1 MPIWA
6 HRPLAAALHSGADL
20 IIAGR
25 VADPSLTLA
34 AAADWFGWAWD
45 NWDRLAG
52 GTIAGHLIEC
62 GTQVTGGI
70 ATDWLQTPEV
80 DHIGFPIV
88 DINADGSCVVTK
100 PRGSGGRVCRQTV
113 KEQLVYEIGDPDA
126 YLSPDVT
133 VSMLSVQ
140 IDDDGNDRIR
150 VRGARGRPAPTAYK
164 VSATYPDGFWA
175 EGRLTIFGS
184 DAVPKAR
191 RAGRALLSR
200 LQSGGVS
207 LRESVVE
214 CLGAGACRPQGMD
227 PALASQL
234 HETVLRIAV
243 ADSSREAIERFA
255 RELMPL
261 VTAGPPGTTGYAEGR
276 PRVHPL
282 FRFWPC
288 LIARERVNPQ
298 IETLT
303 VADGESGGGGEW
315 RSGKDKET
323 RQTRRPGDSTFD
335 NGSAVSQSPCLSAPA
350 SSVSPF
356 PAAWRYCPRPQRRQ
370 GDSCQH
376 RPACTRPGRFSS
388 SRTRSDRPTRG
399 RVAWA
404 LLTPLG

>member
-1 MPIWA
+1 M
-6 HRPLAAALHSGADL
+6 
-20 IIAGR
+20 
-25 VADPSLTLA
+25 ADPSLTLA

-45 NWDRLAG
+45 DWDRLAG

-191 RAGRALLSR
+191 RRAGPSFCGFNPEASR
-200 LQSGGVS
+200 LRKRG
-207 LRESVVE
+207 R
-214 CLGAGACRPQGMD
+214 
-227 PALASQL
+227 
-234 HETVLRIAV
+234 
-243 ADSSREAIERFA
+243 
-255 RELMPL
+255 MPWRRGL
-261 VTAGPPGTTGYAEGR
+261 SPPGHGSGPCVATAQDGSADRRGRFIARGHRAVR
-276 PRVHPL
+276 PRVDAAGHGRP
-282 FRFWPC
+282 
-288 LIARERVNPQ
+288 ARNDR
-298 IETLT
+298 LC
-303 VADGESGGGGEW
+303 
-315 RSGKDKET
+315 
-323 RQTRRPGDSTFD
+323 RRPACAFIR
-335 NGSAVSQSPCLSAPA
+335 
-350 SSVSPF
+350 SSVSGP
-356 PAAWRYCPRPQRRQ
+356 
-370 GDSCQH
+370 
-376 RPACTRPGRFSS
+376 
-388 SRTRSDRPTRG
+388 
-399 RVAWA
+399 V
-404 LLTPLG
+404 